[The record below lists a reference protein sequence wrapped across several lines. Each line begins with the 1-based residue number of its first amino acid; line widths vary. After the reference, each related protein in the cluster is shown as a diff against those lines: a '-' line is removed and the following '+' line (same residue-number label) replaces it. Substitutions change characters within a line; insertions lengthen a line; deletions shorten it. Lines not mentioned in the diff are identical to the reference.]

1 MLYIAT
7 CLQLCRITSATLV
20 SQEYHKTAQTSRGS
34 EANLQKKY
42 RYFKKS
48 AHFYRNSSVT
58 NGPKALQLCCASLQ
72 NQPSA
77 TGSAHFRRHLSA
89 FQLSYFSMY
98 IHLFAYRSF
107 VYTFVPLH
115 SIPFSVPFPRKANWS
130 CCAVSGTTTPSLKSI
145 KKRPLHKDVQRPLT
159 IQAMLLKYAQGQA
172 ITEQPLLPRSA

>member
-1 MLYIAT
+1 MLDVAT
-7 CLQLCRITSATLV
+7 HLQLCRITSATLV

-58 NGPKALQLCCASLQ
+58 NSPKTLQLCCASRQ

-77 TGSAHFRRHLSA
+77 TASAHFRRHSSA
-89 FQLSYFSMY
+89 FQFAYSSMY
-98 IHLFAYRSF
+98 IHFFAYQSF
-107 VYTFVPLH
+107 VYAFVPLH
-115 SIPFSVPFPRKANWS
+115 PIPFSVPFPQKANWS
-130 CCAVSGTTTPSLKSI
+130 CCAVSGTTAPSLKSI

-159 IQAMLLKYAQGQA
+159 IQAMLLNNVLGQL